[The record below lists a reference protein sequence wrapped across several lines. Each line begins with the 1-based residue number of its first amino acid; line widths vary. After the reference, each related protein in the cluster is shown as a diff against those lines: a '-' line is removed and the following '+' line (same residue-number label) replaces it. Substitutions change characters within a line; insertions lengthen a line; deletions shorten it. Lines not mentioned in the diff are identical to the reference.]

1 MKYVRLSGTVIA
13 VMSIAACGP
22 VGSGDLVSEEREVGE
37 FEGIHVSGGIDLD
50 LTVDPAAAVSV
61 TVVYDD
67 NLLERIE
74 TEVEGTTLVIRS
86 RGSYSVSGPGR
97 LVEVTTPVLEELAA
111 SGGSDVNG
119 SGTLDML
126 LIAASGGSDLDL
138 SDLVAGS
145 VSVNASG
152 GSDVT
157 VNVTE
162 EVVGSASGGSDLT
175 ILGDPAS
182 QRIDVSGG
190 ADVNNE

>member
-1 MKYVRLSGTVIA
+1 MNYVRLSGTVVAA
-13 VMSIAACGP
+13 VLIAACGP
-22 VGSGDLVSEEREVGE
+22 IGSGDLVSEDREVGE
-37 FEGIHVSGGIDLD
+37 FEGIQVSGGIDLV
-50 LTVDPAAAVSV
+50 LTVDPAADVSV

-97 LVEVTTPVLEELAA
+97 HVEVTTPALEELAA
-111 SGGSDVNG
+111 SGGSDVDG

-126 LIAASGGSDLDL
+126 VIAASGGSDLDL

-162 EVVGSASGGSDLT
+162 EVVGSASGGSNLT
-175 ILGDPAS
+175 ILGDPTS
-182 QRIDVSGG
+182 QRVDVSGG
-190 ADVNNE
+190 ADVSNE

>member
-1 MKYVRLSGTVIA
+1 MKYLRLSGAVIA

-22 VGSGDLVSEEREVGE
+22 IGSGDLVSEEREVGE

-111 SGGSDVNG
+111 SGGSDVDG

-162 EVVGSASGGSDLT
+162 EVVGSASGGSDLI

-182 QRIDVSGG
+182 QHIDVSGG

>member
-1 MKYVRLSGTVIA
+1 MKYVRLSGTVVA
-13 VMSIAACGP
+13 AMWIAACGP
-22 VGSGDLVSEEREVGE
+22 MGSGNLVSEERVVGE
-37 FEGIHVSGGIDLD
+37 FEGIHVSGGIDLA
-50 LTVDPAAAVSV
+50 LTVDPSADVSV

-97 LVEVTTPVLEELAA
+97 LVEVTTPALEELAA
-111 SGGSDVNG
+111 SGGSDVDG

-126 LIAASGGSDLDL
+126 VIAASGGSDLDL

-162 EVVGSASGGSDLT
+162 EVVGSASGGSNLT

-190 ADVNNE
+190 ADVSNE

>member
-1 MKYVRLSGTVIA
+1 MNYVRLSGTVVGA
-13 VMSIAACGP
+13 VLIAACGP
-22 VGSGDLVSEEREVGE
+22 IGSGDLVSEDREVGE
-37 FEGIHVSGGIDLD
+37 FEGIQVSGGIDLV
-50 LTVDPAAAVSV
+50 LTVDPAADVSV

-97 LVEVTTPVLEELAA
+97 HVEVTTPALEELAA
-111 SGGSDVNG
+111 SGGSDVEG

-126 LIAASGGSDLDL
+126 VIAASGGSDLDL

-162 EVVGSASGGSDLT
+162 EVVGSASGGSNLT
-175 ILGDPAS
+175 ILGDPTS
-182 QRIDVSGG
+182 QRVDVSGG
-190 ADVNNE
+190 ADVSNE

>member
-1 MKYVRLSGTVIA
+1 MNYVRLSGTVVGA
-13 VMSIAACGP
+13 VLIAACGP
-22 VGSGDLVSEEREVGE
+22 IGSGDLVSEDREVGE
-37 FEGIHVSGGIDLD
+37 FEGIQVSGGIDLV
-50 LTVDPAAAVSV
+50 LTVDPAADVSV

-97 LVEVTTPVLEELAA
+97 HVEVTTPALEELAA
-111 SGGSDVNG
+111 SGGSDVEG

-126 LIAASGGSDLDL
+126 VITASGGSDLDL

-162 EVVGSASGGSDLT
+162 EVVGSASGGSNLT
-175 ILGDPAS
+175 ILGDPTS
-182 QRIDVSGG
+182 QRVDDSGG
-190 ADVNNE
+190 AAVSNE

>member
-1 MKYVRLSGTVIA
+1 MKYLRLSGAVIA

-22 VGSGDLVSEEREVGE
+22 IGSGDLVSEEREVGE

-111 SGGSDVNG
+111 SGGSDVDG